1 MSFLYNCIKWSEL
14 QYQLHLLYLNLK
26 LCSYQFYIQP
36 LNYSFCWYIYACV
49 CICVSGGGVCV
60 DKYLSKSNVNVNNVV
75 LNSSHFLWSPF
86 PRVYHYIITSL
97 GLLLFMWLFQLIK
110 AVNFCSPSCNW
121 IKHFIK
127 TQTLSNPI
135 GLYLCDFICDPS
147 NPLQESSAML
157 VGNLYH
163 WCRG

>member
-1 MSFLYNCIKWSEL
+1 MSFLCNCIKWSKL
-14 QYQLHLLYLNLK
+14 LYQLHLLYLNLK

-36 LNYSFCWYIYACV
+36 LNYSFCLYIYACI
-49 CICVSGGGVCV
+49 CICVWGCV
-60 DKYLSKSNVNVNNVV
+60 DKYLSKSNVNVNNV
-75 LNSSHFLWSPF
+75 LNSSHLLWSPF

-97 GLLLFMWLFQLIK
+97 GLLLFMQLFQLIK

-135 GLYLCDFICDPS
+135 GLHLCDFICDPS
-147 NPLQESSAML
+147 NPLQESSML